1 MRRTERESNY
11 QINRLSKLN
20 LSLDIDPAM
29 HSIQFYE
36 RLRDFD
42 IEMFLL
48 LQIHRKYQGIDEIKE
63 TSQEIR

>member
-1 MRRTERESNY
+1 MKCTLVRRTT
-11 QINRLSKLN
+11 QLN

-42 IEMFLL
+42 IEMFLI

>member
-36 RLRDFD
+36 
-42 IEMFLL
+42 
-48 LQIHRKYQGIDEIKE
+48 IKVAGF
-63 TSQEIR
+63 